1 MGLRTRLLVLSLG
14 LLSLAV
20 ACGGDGNGATD
31 STQTATPRPTAQPS
45 AAALRSP
52 EPPTPRPEVLIV
64 QNGALIDGTGA
75 DPVPN
80 AYVVIEG
87 SKIASVGSGQPP
99 APSGARIVDARG
111 GTILPGLSDSH
122 VHVARGVPA
131 AGQPPIEQGGLL
143 PWLTG
148 GITHLRDVAT
158 PPGAFPSVRI
168 AADALTMNHEAPR
181 IFWAGPMVTAPG
193 GYPISVPRYRDVGQE
208 VSGIENVRAL
218 VNQLADGGARLIKLG
233 LDKGYYSDE
242 GWPLLSV
249 EEVRAITETAHARGL
264 LVTAHVTSLDEVRL
278 ALDGGVDDLAHAP
291 LELLPDDMIGE
302 MLRKGTTMATTASVW
317 GDRAAGARAAANA
330 RRYMQAGGVV
340 ALATDFGCCG
350 QPAGTQALLGEM
362 QFLIGFGGFTPMQV
376 LVAATRNG
384 PIVSGLRDEAGTI
397 EAGKL
402 ADLIV
407 VEGNPLFD
415 LQALTSVRLVV
426 QGGRVVV
433 EEA

>member
-1 MGLRTRLLVLSLG
+1 LRTRLLVLFLG
-14 LLSLAV
+14 LLFADV
-20 ACGGDGNGATD
+20 ACGGDSNGGTD
-31 STQTATPRPTAQPS
+31 PTQTATPRPSVRASATASP
-45 AAALRSP
+45 RP
-52 EPPTPRPEVLIV
+52 EPPTAKPEVLIV

-75 DPVPN
+75 NPVAN

-87 SKIASVGSGQPP
+87 DRIASVGSGQPP
-99 APSGARIVDARG
+99 APPGARIVDARG

-122 VHVARGVPA
+122 VHVARGIPG
-131 AGQPPIEQGGLL
+131 AGQLSIEQGGLL

-181 IFWAGPMVTAPG
+181 IFWAGPTVTAPG

-208 VSGIENVRAL
+208 VSGGDSARAL
-218 VNQLADGGARLIKLG
+218 VNQLADGGARVIKLG

-242 GWPLLSV
+242 GWRLLSV
-249 EEVRAITETAHARGL
+249 DEVKAITETAHARGL

-278 ALDGGVDDLAHAP
+278 ALDGGVDDLAHTP
-291 LELLPDDMIGE
+291 LETLPDDMIDE
-302 MLRKGTTMATTASVW
+302 MLRRGTTMATTASVW
-317 GDRAAGARAAANA
+317 GNREAGARAAANA
-330 RRYMQAGGVV
+330 RRYMESGGVV

-350 QPAGTQALLGEM
+350 QPPGIQTLLAEM
-362 QFLIGFGGFTPMQV
+362 RFLIGFGGFTPMQV

-384 PIVSGLRDEAGTI
+384 PIVSGISDEAGTI
-397 EAGKL
+397 ETGKI

-407 VEGNPLFD
+407 VNGEPLSN
-415 LQALTSVRLVV
+415 LEALTSVRLVL

-433 EEA
+433 EEP